1 MPVGLSMPGVRS
13 VRSFSARSMRCSIS
27 RIDDRYSSS
36 LRRSEAPR
44 SADSC
49 GRPLAH
55 EIEDAAAVLHAARA
69 HVGREA
75 RVDVAEEAF
84 EHEAGVRFRR
94 HRRRRPA
101 PRQAVRVRARI
112 AGVAVADGARVVAPE
127 LDRSEARLFR
137 EAHGRDL
144 IDRDAVLDVG
154 ARRLLGVHARQ
165 IRGSRARVIARPVAE
180 GVAVALREARE
191 HDRLLAVLLERLQHA
206 RVLERPPGRFRRPVD
221 HRDAVRHVREAE
233 PEGRLAH
240 GRRGERRRHRV
251 EHRQGDDG
259 AHPLQERPA
268 VDVLARDDH
277 GCCAPAVVSAAAS
290 RAGRRDVKGRLL
302 TISRTRP
309 ENL

>member
-27 RIDDRYSSS
+27 RIDERYSSS

-49 GRPLAH
+49 VRPLAH

-75 RVDVAEEAF
+75 RVDVAEQAF
-84 EHEAGVRFRR
+84 EHQAGVRLRR
-94 HRRRRPA
+94 HRGSRPA

-137 EAHGRDL
+137 EADGRDL

-154 ARRLLGVHARQ
+154 ARRLLAGARPSDTRRPRARDRQ
-165 IRGSRARVIARPVAE
+165 DRRRGRSRCAARGPRARSTARGTSRAASARACTRTPARPLSASS
-180 GVAVALREARE
+180 
-191 HDRLLAVLLERLQHA
+191 
-206 RVLERPPGRFRRPVD
+206 RP
-221 HRDAVRHVREAE
+221 
-233 PEGRLAH
+233 
-240 GRRGERRRHRV
+240 
-251 EHRQGDDG
+251 
-259 AHPLQERPA
+259 
-268 VDVLARDDH
+268 
-277 GCCAPAVVSAAAS
+277 S
-290 RAGRRDVKGRLL
+290 
-302 TISRTRP
+302 
-309 ENL
+309 